1 METMRTDHAY
11 MVYQKQQHI
20 PRGIAEISA
29 TGKDLKDAGIFS
41 ICSHL
46 TLLFDWYRREVL
58 KGNSDYHK
66 LNQVVSSFEADEP
79 DVVSL
84 LEQKISYHGP

>member
-1 METMRTDHAY
+1 M
-11 MVYQKQQHI
+11 Q
-20 PRGIAEISA
+20 GW
-29 TGKDLKDAGIFS
+29 
-41 ICSHL
+41 SHL
-46 TLLFDWYRREVL
+46 TLLFDWYRREAL